1 VCGIL
6 GDGDGW
12 ALQVGAVDVLRFRGG
27 KACKPA
33 CSSLKRGTVQS
44 TAGYVNSVA
53 GF

>member
-1 VCGIL
+1 MCGIL

-33 CSSLKRGTVQS
+33 YSKLKQGTVQS
-44 TAGYVNSVA
+44 TAGDVNSVA
-53 GF
+53 IF

>member
-33 CSSLKRGTVQS
+33 YS
-44 TAGYVNSVA
+44 
-53 GF
+53 